1 MREFTFHTMKS
12 HAKLGKKEL
21 HRLINR
27 ATLPPSKQMPTNIY
41 ETEIEANGAE
51 LNSTIE
57 KVEKVK
63 QIESIENVERKNAD
77 KSRYKPKP
85 KSKQRQSQLI

>member
-57 KVEKVK
+57 KVEK
-63 QIESIENVERKNAD
+63 IESIENVERKTAD

-85 KSKQRQSQLI
+85 KSKQRQSHLI